1 MLTSGMK
8 LALYMEGAFSQQ
20 TGKLG
25 LGLLRYSENPIV
37 ALVDSE
43 NAGGDIKSLAA
54 IERDCPIVRTVGE
67 AAALGAEVLI
77 LGIAPPGGLI
87 PESWWP
93 ALDEAVHLDMSLVNG
108 LHDKLGPRY
117 PDLNPPQF
125 IWDVRTEPS
134 DIGVGTAA
142 ARMLPNRRVL
152 MVGTDM
158 SVGKMTAALEL
169 TKEGARRGL
178 RSWFVATGQ
187 TGMII
192 AGSGVPLDAVRLDYA
207 SGAIEAEVMRH
218 SESDLVFVEGQ
229 GSLLHPGS
237 SATLPLM
244 RGSCPTHLVL
254 CHRAGM
260 THLAKVPW
268 VTVPPL
274 NRVARLFEDVS
285 SALGTFP
292 AAKVVGIAL
301 NTSHLTEGEAMTALA
316 EAEEETGLPVCD
328 PVRQGASRLLDAVLA

>member
-1 MLTSGMK
+1 MLTPGMK

-43 NAGGDIKSLAA
+43 NAGGDIRSLAG
-54 IERDCPIVRTVGE
+54 IERHCPIVRTAGE

-93 ALDEAVHLDMSLVNG
+93 ALDEAVLLKMSLVNG
-108 LHDKLGPRY
+108 LHDKLASRY
-117 PDLNPPQF
+117 SDLKPPQF
-125 IWDVRTEPS
+125 IWDVRTEPPG
-134 DIGVGTAA
+134 IGVGTAA
-142 ARMLPNRRVL
+142 ARSLPNRRVL

-158 SVGKMTAALEL
+158 SVGKMTTALEL
-169 TKEGARRGL
+169 TKEGNRRGIG
-178 RSWFVATGQ
+178 SAFVATGQ

-207 SGAIEAEVMRH
+207 SGAIEAEVMKH
-218 SESDLVFVEGQ
+218 SGSELVFVEGQ

-244 RGSCPTHLVL
+244 RGSCPTHLIL

-268 VTVPPL
+268 VAVPPL
-274 NRVARLFEDVS
+274 NQVAQLFEGVA

-301 NTSHLTEGEAMTALA
+301 NTGHLTEQGASEAIDQI
-316 EAEEETGLPVCD
+316 EQETQLPVSD
-328 PVRQGASRLLDAVLA
+328 PVRNGAARLLDTVLA